1 MSTFLLKS
9 ILSLILLLPTA
20 AGMYTMFEIF
30 GRGDRKNNIEALKKL
45 HRTAG
50 VFYLLVFAVVTFYCL
65 KFIVVTKTE
74 LSIRAT
80 VHGTFS
86 LAILVLLAVKVLY
99 IRIYKQFY
107 NQAKVFGLLIALLT
121 FGAVGISAGHYL
133 LVSEFGTDMSYDRL
147 IQFKEK
153 AGRVKKEESR
163 KPSMTTAPGAI
174 ISGKNIFEEKC
185 RTCHSA
191 EDTETLVGPGL
202 KGILK
207 RPELP
212 VSKLPAT
219 PENIR
224 RQLRQPLSRMPS
236 FDYLSEEEMDDI
248 IAYLNTL

>member
-9 ILSLILLLPTA
+9 ILSLVLLLPTA
-20 AGMYTMFEIF
+20 VCMFTMFEMF
-30 GRGDRKNNIEALKKL
+30 GRGDRKNNIETLRRL

-50 VFYLLVFAVVTFYCL
+50 VFYLTVFAVVTFYCL

-74 LSIRAT
+74 LSVRAA

-86 LAILVLLAVKVLY
+86 LAVLVLLAVKVLY

-107 NQAKVFGLLIALLT
+107 SQAKVFGLLIAFFT

-147 IQFKEK
+147 IQYRED
-153 AGRVKKEESR
+153 AGKRRKTETR
-163 KPSMTTAPGAI
+163 KPSVGAAPEAI
-174 ISGKNIFEEKC
+174 AGGKNIFEDKC
-185 RTCHSA
+185 RTCHNT

-202 KGILK
+202 KGILM
-207 RPELP
+207 RRELP

-219 PENIR
+219 PENIK
-224 RQLRQPLSRMPS
+224 RQLRRPLGRMPS
-236 FDYLSEEEMDDI
+236 FDYLTEEEMDNI